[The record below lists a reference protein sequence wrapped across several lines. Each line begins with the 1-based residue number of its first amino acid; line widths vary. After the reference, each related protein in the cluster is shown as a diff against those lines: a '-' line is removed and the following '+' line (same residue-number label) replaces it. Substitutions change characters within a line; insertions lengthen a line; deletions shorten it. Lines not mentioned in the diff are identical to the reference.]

1 MITALM
7 LYALAIGVLVALG
20 AVVLDHAARAAR
32 VSRRFVWFGALALLV
47 ALTVSAPWR
56 LAPSTPIA
64 VASETTAVPA
74 VVPVRIAAEPAW
86 PVRLRDAV
94 QASVART
101 IGDLATRVPASL
113 DRTLGVMWLL
123 MTAASLTLLALLL
136 RRLDVQ
142 RKRWP
147 RARLLG
153 TTVRVGEADG
163 PAVYGVFV
171 PDIVVPR
178 ALLSCDTNDQ
188 ALVLAHE
195 DEHRRGRDPL
205 LLATATT
212 LVALLPW
219 HPVAWWCL
227 ARLRLATELDCDA
240 RVLRRG
246 VSAHRYGHVL
256 LTLASSLPV
265 GPRAAHAL
273 ALFDAP
279 RHLERRLLAMTSPVS
294 RRSPFVAAGSAL
306 LGTVCIAAACTTE
319 VPTAAEV
326 RDADVAAVTKT
337 LGLPSAEGAV
347 QYTVDGQSRSAAE
360 ARAVPA
366 DRIESIEVQ
375 RGTASRTSTVHIRT
389 RRTDG
394 ASTPLTVPGQR
405 IELVVDT
412 VAANGI
418 AIVADTIVAYRTD
431 STRVLVAGRAAD
443 SSLTERRVR
452 LLRNGTAGDTVVVRG
467 SRQPL
472 RIEEVRATDS
482 SGTPLASGT
491 TRVRIREAM
500 RDTSRTMLLRVGQAP
515 GDTSRVYY
523 DPQRSAT
530 IVNGR
535 ELDSSRTTAQPLI
548 VIDGVIA
555 EGSVTLNSI
564 RPEQI
569 QSIEVI
575 KGAAA
580 RTLFGE
586 RGANGVIKV
595 TTKP

>member
-1 MITALM
+1 MITTLM

-20 AVVLDHAARAAR
+20 AVVLDHAARSAR
-32 VSRRFVWFGALALLV
+32 VPRRFVWFGALGLLA
-47 ALTVSAPWR
+47 ALTLSAPWR
-56 LAPSTPIA
+56 LAPTSPIDVPMEA
-64 VASETTAVPA
+64 TTAPA
-74 VVPVRIAAEPAW
+74 PMPTIVAAEPGW
-86 PVRLRDAV
+86 PVRLHDAV
-94 QASVART
+94 QASMARG
-101 IGDLATRVPASL
+101 IEAIATRVPASL

-123 MTAASLTLLALLL
+123 STSASLALLALLL
-136 RRLDVQ
+136 RRLDAQ

-153 TTVRVGEADG
+153 TTVRVGESDG
-163 PAVYGVFV
+163 PAVYGVFA

-178 ALLSCDTNDQ
+178 ALLSCDTSDQ

-195 DEHRRGRDPL
+195 DEHRRAHDPL
-205 LLATATT
+205 LLATATV

-219 HPVAWWCL
+219 HPMAWWCL
-227 ARLRLATELDCDA
+227 ARLRLATELDCDT
-240 RVLRRG
+240 RVLQRG

-273 ALFDAP
+273 ALFDTP
-279 RHLERRLLAMTSPVS
+279 RHLERRLLAMTSPKS
-294 RRSPFVAAGSAL
+294 RRSPFIASGLALVGAAL
-306 LGTVCIAAACTTE
+306 IATACNTD

-347 QYTVDGQSRSAAE
+347 QYTVDGQARTAAE
-360 ARAVPA
+360 ARAVQA
-366 DRIESIEVQ
+366 DQIESIEVQ
-375 RGTASRTSTVHIRT
+375 RGAASGSSTVHVRT
-389 RRTDG
+389 RRADG
-394 ASTPLTVPGQR
+394 TSKPLTVTGQR

-412 VAANGI
+412 VATNGI
-418 AIVADTIVAYRTD
+418 ALVADTIVAYSTD
-431 STRVLVAGRAAD
+431 STRVLFAARATD
-443 SSLTERRVR
+443 STLRERRVR
-452 LLRNGTAGDTVVVRG
+452 LMRNGTAGDTVVVRG
-467 SRQPL
+467 ARQPL
-472 RIEEVRATDS
+472 LVSERRVADS
-482 SGTPLASGT
+482 TP
-491 TRVRIREAM
+491 RVRIREAL

-555 EGSVTLNSI
+555 EGSTTLNSI
-564 RPEQI
+564 RPDQI
-569 QSIEVI
+569 QSVEVI
-575 KGAAA
+575 KGTAA

-586 RGANGVIKV
+586 RGVNGVIKV

>member
-56 LAPSTPIA
+56 LAPSAPIA
-64 VASETTAVPA
+64 VSTESTAAPA
-74 VVPVRIAAEPAW
+74 IMPVRVAAEPAW

-94 QASVART
+94 QTSMARA

-113 DRTLGVMWLL
+113 DRTLGVLWLL
-123 MTAASLTLLALLL
+123 ATTASLTLLALLL
-136 RRLDVQ
+136 RRLDAQ

-178 ALLSCDTNDQ
+178 ALLSCDTSDQ

-195 DEHRRGRDPL
+195 DEHRRARDPL

-219 HPVAWWCL
+219 HPLAWWCL

-240 RVLRRG
+240 RVLQRG

-256 LTLASSLPV
+256 LSLASSLPV
-265 GPRAAHAL
+265 APRAAHAL
-273 ALFDAP
+273 ALFDTP
-279 RHLERRLLAMTSPVS
+279 RHLERRLLAMTSPRA
-294 RRSPFVAAGSAL
+294 RRSPFLASGLAL
-306 LGTVCIAAACTTE
+306 VGIVLIAAACNTD
-319 VPTAAEV
+319 VPTAADV

-360 ARAVPA
+360 ARAVAA
-366 DRIESIEVQ
+366 DQIESIEVQ
-375 RGTASRTSTVHIRT
+375 RGVASGMSTVHIRT
-389 RRTDG
+389 RRADG

-418 AIVADTIVAYRTD
+418 AIVADTIVAFRTD
-431 STRVLVAGRAAD
+431 SSRVLIAGRAAD
-443 SSLTERRVR
+443 TTLTERRVR

-472 RIEEVRATDS
+472 LIEELRVADS
-482 SGTPLASGT
+482 SMTPLASGT
-491 TRVRIREAM
+491 TRVRVREAM

-530 IVNGR
+530 VVGR
-535 ELDSSRTTAQPLI
+535 QIDSSRTTAQPLI

-555 EGSVTLNSI
+555 EGSTTLNSI
-564 RPEQI
+564 RPEHI

-580 RTLFGE
+580 QSLYGA

-595 TTKP
+595 TTKQ